1 MTATFA
7 FETPASQPQSPSC
20 KWPCDTG
27 NVNIG
32 QQNFSQRIWNILC
45 MGTWTHDGKPTHD
58 IHELYPNFGSFR
70 PNSTHWKYL
79 NVYKHLDDYL
89 AINTFSLRS
98 LGMSPV
104 MFNRSSRSPLNC
116 VWKAP
121 NCVIA
126 PKINRYP
133 TLSLLVLIVSIY
145 SGHSTLTTCVVIPC
159 HKTWMGASPFI
170 SKTVWPKDHFDE
182 WRSKIA
188 HKMSN

>member
-1 MTATFA
+1 MEHTLYGYMNPWWQAN
-7 FETPASQPQSPSC
+7 SRHSWIIPQL
-20 KWPCDTG
+20 W
-27 NVNIG
+27 V
-32 QQNFSQRIWNILC
+32 
-45 MGTWTHDGKPTHD
+45 
-58 IHELYPNFGSFR
+58 SFL
-70 PNSTHWKYL
+70 PNSTHRKYL

-145 SGHSTLTTCVVIPC
+145 SGHSTLTTCVVMPQDMNGCLSFYFKNCLTQRSLWWVAFKDCAQDVQLKVSRWDRTEPTMI
-159 HKTWMGASPFI
+159 KSASVNIIIKGLYP
-170 SKTVWPKDHFDE
+170 
-182 WRSKIA
+182 RSLL
-188 HKMSN
+188 NVE